1 LFAAVPTGSSDV
13 PSSQEPA
20 VEPESTES
28 IESTESTLTTC
39 FRHPKVESHV
49 RCTRCERY
57 ICPDCMREAAVGHQ
71 CVECVREG
79 ARSVRQARTAFGGR
93 ITTAPV
99 VTYVLIGL
107 NVLAYLG
114 ELVRPSIVD
123 RFEMLGRGLVGPDG
137 THYMWLYHHPSYL
150 HPEGVVDGEW
160 YRLLTSAFLHLPP
173 TEGTFGILHIVMNM
187 VSLWNIGRVVE
198 SQLGR
203 IRYVTLYLLSALGGS
218 VLVLLIA
225 PDQPAL
231 GASGAIF
238 GLGAAYYVMARRL
251 GADMSVVNRF
261 MAGLLLWLL
270 ISAGLT
276 SWQGHLGGLLTGGAV
291 TLAFAYVPRGPRRA
305 LFHAAACAGVLVLL
319 VILVV
324 GKVSELTG
332 GGVTQ

>member
-1 LFAAVPTGSSDV
+1 MES
-13 PSSQEPA
+13 
-20 VEPESTES
+20 ESTV
-28 IESTESTLTTC
+28 TTC

-49 RCTRCERY
+49 RCTRCDRY

-71 CVECVREG
+71 CVECVKEG

-93 ITTAPV
+93 ITTAPL
-99 VTYVLIGL
+99 VTYVLIAL

-123 RFEMLGRGLVGPDG
+123 RFEMLGAGLVGPDG
-137 THYMWLYHHPSYL
+137 THYLWQHPYPSEL
-150 HPEGVVDGEW
+150 HAEGVVGGEW
-160 YRLLTSAFLHLPP
+160 ERLLTGSFLHLPP

-203 IRYVTLYLLSALGGS
+203 VRYLALYLLSALGGS

-225 PDQPAL
+225 PATPTV

-251 GADMSVVNRF
+251 GADMSTVNRF
-261 MAGLLLWLL
+261 MAGLLVWLL

-276 SWQGHLGGLLTGGAV
+276 SWQGHLGGLLAGGMV
-291 TLAFAYVPRGPRRA
+291 TLAYAYVPRGPRRGPIHAVACVA
-305 LFHAAACAGVLVLL
+305 LLVLL
-319 VILVV
+319 VLPAV
-324 GKVSELTG
+324 GKVSQLTG
-332 GGVTQ
+332 

>member
-1 LFAAVPTGSSDV
+1 M
-13 PSSQEPA
+13 
-20 VEPESTES
+20 EPESTV
-28 IESTESTLTTC
+28 TTC
-39 FRHPKVESHV
+39 YRHPAVESHV
-49 RCTRCERY
+49 RCTRCDRY
-57 ICPDCMREAAVGHQ
+57 ICPNCMREASVGHQ
-71 CVECVREG
+71 CVECVRQG

-114 ELVRPSIVD
+114 ELVRPSVVD

-137 THYMWLYHHPSYL
+137 GHYVWVAGYPSAY

-160 YRLLTSAFLHLPP
+160 YRLLTGAFLHLPP
-173 TEGTFGILHIVMNM
+173 TGGTFGILHIVMNM

-198 SQLGR
+198 FQLGR

-218 VLVLLIA
+218 VLVLLLA
-225 PDQPAL
+225 PDSPTL

-251 GADMSVVNRF
+251 GADMAQVNRF

-270 ISAGLT
+270 ISASLT
-276 SWQGHLGGLLTGGAV
+276 SWQGHLGGLLAGTVV
-291 TLAFAYVPRGPRRA
+291 TVAYAPRGQRRTLVQAGACVA
-305 LFHAAACAGVLVLL
+305 LLALL
-319 VILVV
+319 VILAMA
-324 GKVSELTG
+324 KVAELT
-332 GGVTQ
+332 V